1 MRTVEENGFYVSGG
15 YQNIPPQNI
24 IPLSVEFPRQT
35 NLQSN
40 LFRPSDSDFC
50 DTSSSM
56 KSTTLFLGD
65 LSVVCDEEKLF
76 NLFRPFGEIES
87 VELKKSD
94 RDPQRAHLGFGFI
107 KFVHHEGAE
116 RAVRE
121 VNGMFFLGRAIRV
134 GWADDNEKRR
144 GPGKGSAVGRYQEKA
159 ADLKKTRQTA
169 QIHVMFVTRE
179 MNRRVSELDLGSVF
193 GRYGNLVDIAIKKN
207 AINADLRVQSGY
219 AFIHYQLTEEG
230 VQSAVMAVEQTNNAS
245 IDGIAYQCKITHS
258 LQAHIFA
265 KKYRSSGSPPR
276 TSPSPVFSEPPS
288 FYPPGLRVGGMPHH
302 HQQQPPVFRD
312 YSMTP
317 PPPQRYE
324 SLVIQPPQQ
333 TITQFM
339 AESAPAYTYH
349 PDNYITASSMSWT
362 DSERLSDESFQSSYQ
377 SLASFKGDERPSSY
391 RWSLSQQHHQYG
403 VASQGFFPQS
413 YSGSPE
419 FTSFTNGGINNHNN
433 I

>member
-1 MRTVEENGFYVSGG
+1 MMRSVEENGFYVEHHVSGG
-15 YQNIPPQNI
+15 YQNIPPQNNI
-24 IPLSVEFPRQT
+24 LPLSVEFPRQT

-40 LFRPSDSDFC
+40 LFRPSDSEFRE
-50 DTSSSM
+50 TSSSM

-144 GPGKGSAVGRYQEKA
+144 GAGKGGAVGRYQEKA

-207 AINADLRVQSGY
+207 AINAVS
-219 AFIHYQLTEEG
+219 
-230 VQSAVMAVEQTNNAS
+230 
-245 IDGIAYQCKITHS
+245 S
-258 LQAHIFA
+258 LFFFC
-265 KKYRSSGSPPR
+265 SCC
-276 TSPSPVFSEPPS
+276 F
-288 FYPPGLRVGGMPHH
+288 
-302 HQQQPPVFRD
+302 D
-312 YSMTP
+312 DDNC
-317 PPPQRYE
+317 
-324 SLVIQPPQQ
+324 LV
-333 TITQFM
+333 
-339 AESAPAYTYH
+339 
-349 PDNYITASSMSWT
+349 
-362 DSERLSDESFQSSYQ
+362 
-377 SLASFKGDERPSSY
+377 
-391 RWSLSQQHHQYG
+391 
-403 VASQGFFPQS
+403 
-413 YSGSPE
+413 
-419 FTSFTNGGINNHNN
+419 
-433 I
+433 

>member
-50 DTSSSM
+50 ETSSSM
-56 KSTTLFLGD
+56 
-65 LSVVCDEEKLF
+65 
-76 NLFRPFGEIES
+76 N
-87 VELKKSD
+87 
-94 RDPQRAHLGFGFI
+94 
-107 KFVHHEGAE
+107 
-116 RAVRE
+116 
-121 VNGMFFLGRAIRV
+121 
-134 GWADDNEKRR
+134 
-144 GPGKGSAVGRYQEKA
+144 
-159 ADLKKTRQTA
+159 
-169 QIHVMFVTRE
+169 
-179 MNRRVSELDLGSVF
+179 
-193 GRYGNLVDIAIKKN
+193 
-207 AINADLRVQSGY
+207 
-219 AFIHYQLTEEG
+219 
-230 VQSAVMAVEQTNNAS
+230 
-245 IDGIAYQCKITHS
+245 
-258 LQAHIFA
+258 
-265 KKYRSSGSPPR
+265 
-276 TSPSPVFSEPPS
+276 PSPVFSEPPS
-288 FYPPGLRVGGMPHH
+288 FYPPGVRVGGMPHH

-391 RWSLSQQHHQYG
+391 R
-403 VASQGFFPQS
+403 
-413 YSGSPE
+413 
-419 FTSFTNGGINNHNN
+419 
-433 I
+433 